1 VFLPRIV
8 IWSPI
13 GDVSAIRAL
22 RYYGIDMATRAERI
36 GADLSEQEICDFVG
50 ADSLH
55 YITLDGL
62 IAATP
67 NERDNL
73 CTACFTGEYPIP
85 VPGEHEQLA
94 QVKFDFEALTASCG
108 LSRSAWWDTLL
119 LITVRRWRAHG
130 DGGEG
135 QRHVDTRDGPCRACE
150 CGKRRVR
157 IGQRGGT

>member
-8 IWSPI
+8 IWAPI

-22 RYYGIDMATRAERI
+22 RYYGIDMATRAELI
-36 GADLSEQEICDFVG
+36 GADLTEQEICDFVG

-73 CTACFTGEYPIP
+73 CTACFTGDYPIP

-94 QVKFDFEALTASCG
+94 QVKFDGLGGFEALTASPD
-108 LSRSAWWDTLL
+108 AT
-119 LITVRRWRAHG
+119 
-130 DGGEG
+130 
-135 QRHVDTRDGPCRACE
+135 
-150 CGKRRVR
+150 
-157 IGQRGGT
+157 